1 MLLTDVATLETVL
14 EQHRLALGA
23 DLPGYRHHA
32 YRVLNLCRRLAPAS
46 LDSEKIAIAAVFHDL
61 GIWSDRTL
69 DYLTP
74 SANLAATYLHQIGRA
89 SWTPEIT
96 GAILNHHKISPSVA
110 GPRRTGLVEQDG
122 GSGDSL
128 VEPFRRADWIDVTRG
143 IVSFGVPRQFVRQL
157 QERWPD
163 AGFHWRL
170 VQLSLRRFREHPL
183 NPLPMV
189 KL

>member
-1 MLLTDVATLETVL
+1 MLTDVAILETVL

-61 GIWSDRTL
+61 GIWSDRTF

-74 SANLAATYLHQIGRA
+74 SANLAAAYLHQIGRA

-110 GPRRTGLVEQDG
+110 VPRRTGHVDQDG
-122 GSGDSL
+122 STGDSL
-128 VEPFRRADWIDVTRG
+128 VEPFRRADWIDITRRHCVVRRPAAVRAPAPG
-143 IVSFGVPRQFVRQL
+143 ALAGCRLPLAAGPALAAAVS
-157 QERWPD
+157 
-163 AGFHWRL
+163 
-170 VQLSLRRFREHPL
+170 
-183 NPLPMV
+183 
-189 KL
+189 